1 MFFSFF
7 FFFLKN
13 KKIIFRKQ
21 TPNRPNISMEVQEH
35 DNNIIKDNGR
45 HGRRKYVIWSN
56 LVKKLEMKEELLEWP
71 PSNQTRA
78 THYSLSQ
85 WTPLVTTSQTL
96 AYFCSNNWEEDIHI
110 IPKISL

>member
-45 HGRRKYVIWSN
+45 HGRR
-56 LVKKLEMKEELLEWP
+56 
-71 PSNQTRA
+71 
-78 THYSLSQ
+78 
-85 WTPLVTTSQTL
+85 
-96 AYFCSNNWEEDIHI
+96 
-110 IPKISL
+110 